1 MNTTIRFRNY
11 ILFALLACC
20 LPATSQYF
28 KLQAQTPGQIQKAE
42 ATLQTMTP
50 EQIDAKIKELGMT
63 REQAE
68 DKAKEYGIDLNTY
81 LMKGSAPAV
90 NQQQPTVNINVAPQT
105 VTPAQIVPTA
115 QPQAGQ
121 AVQPVTPAQT
131 VPTQAT
137 PEEAPGPQKP
147 AKEAKPILGPGGIP
161 YFGYNL
167 FKGGPNAFESQPNIA
182 DNTYIV
188 GKGDVLRIALW
199 GDVQSMSE
207 YQVDVEGRIL
217 IQPAGPVL
225 VAGYSLDQVKARV
238 VQALSRSLSG
248 LITRPPTTFVD
259 LTIAR
264 LRPVRAFMMGEVANP
279 GTYSLSSF
287 ATVFNSLFSVGG
299 PLVSGSLR
307 EVRVMRNG
315 KLATKVDLY
324 DYLIGSDKSNDI
336 RINDND
342 VVYIPLR
349 GRTVGIHGAVL
360 RSAHFELLPGEQ
372 LKKLLEFSG
381 GIRSTFYLQR
391 VQINRIVPFAER
403 KLGEPDRKIFDIDFS
418 NILMNGKDYKL
429 EDGDIVR
436 VYPINDEQE
445 NYVDIAGAV
454 WRPGR
459 FQLEKVPTLKDL
471 LVAADSLLPEAY
483 MEHAT
488 IVRTYDDKETE
499 VFYVNLDSIMNG
511 TSKFPLESWD
521 SVRVFSRYEML
532 ANPDSI
538 AVEGAAKHTG
548 YFPLHIGLTLY
559 DVVYENAGLS
569 DTLYRQKI
577 YLQRADL
584 VRLNKDRYTSR
595 IIEFNLW
602 DLFQNRIKDTLLL
615 PGDRII
621 IYPINAVQFTDR
633 YVDIA
638 GRVKSPGRYKLSEN
652 MTVLD
657 LLIEAGGYTEAASTD
672 RAEIARLERAGLGRD
687 SLSRMINVPLPDFF
701 DPQSLSSGK
710 IAEYRAVSFK
720 LQHRDQVFIR
730 PNPKYIFQQSVTVD
744 GEVEHPGSYV
754 LSKLNEHVSDVIKRA
769 GGVKNAGYAEGGK
782 VVRGKLRLRI
792 NIAEAIDD
800 PAGNNDIILQP
811 GDSISIP
818 KQPFSV
824 QVSGEVNNPGLFSY
838 VDGKSKSFY
847 VKSSGG
853 VTDSA
858 DFVLI
863 TYPTG
868 MVEQAGIHWWSAN
881 PSIPDGS
888 IITVAKVK
896 PEPPEPIVPGQKTT
910 AFDMVKDIFAIIVPA
925 VTVIV
930 LAAKL

>member
-11 ILFALLACC
+11 ILFALLFCC
-20 LPATSQYF
+20 LPATSQYL
-28 KLQAQTPGQIQKAE
+28 KLQAQTQAQVQKAE
-42 ATLQTMTP
+42 AALQTMTP
-50 EQIDAKIKELGMT
+50 DQIDAKIKEMGMT

-68 DKAKEYGIDLNTY
+68 VKAKEYGIDLESY
-81 LMKGSAPAV
+81 LRKGSAPAAI
-90 NQQQPTVNINVAPQT
+90 QPPPTVNINVAP
-105 VTPAQIVPTA
+105 P
-115 QPQAGQ
+115 
-121 AVQPVTPAQT
+121 PVTPIPAAAVPQT
-131 VPTQAT
+131 GTVTTPAVPIQTTAPVSSADQ
-137 PEEAPGPQKP
+137 PVKIVPVKVEETKP
-147 AKEAKPILGPGGIP
+147 HLGEIEN
-161 YFGYNL
+161 FGYGI
-167 FKGGPNAFESQPNIA
+167 FKSSSMFEARPSI
-182 DNTYIV
+182 DNDYRIGV
-188 GKGDVLRIALW
+188 GDVLKIALW
-199 GDVQSMSE
+199 GEMQSYNE
-207 YQVDVEGRIL
+207 YTVDGEGRIL
-217 IQPAGPVL
+217 VSAVGPIMV
-225 VAGYSLDQVKARV
+225 
-238 VQALSRSLSG
+238 SG
-248 LITRPPTTFVD
+248 LTLERARKNVQNAMSSAFGGLTKSPPTIFLD
-259 LTIAR
+259 LTVAR
-264 LRPVRAFMMGEVANP
+264 IRPVRIFMMGEVNSPGGYEVSGFAN
-279 GTYSLSSF
+279 
-287 ATVFNSLFSVGG
+287 VFNSMFAVGG
-299 PLVSGSLR
+299 PKLSGSLR
-307 EVRVMRNG
+307 DIRVVRSG
-315 KLATKVDLY
+315 KTITHVDLY
-324 DYLIGSDKSNDI
+324 DYLVGSMKTSDT
-336 RINDND
+336 RVNDND
-342 VVYIPLR
+342 IIFVPLR
-349 GRTVGIHGAVL
+349 GRMVGIKGAVL
-360 RSAHFELLPGEQ
+360 RPAYFELLPDEH
-372 LKKLLEFSG
+372 LRRLLDFAG
-381 GIRSTFYLQR
+381 GIRNTFYMQR
-391 VQINRIVPFAER
+391 IQVDRIIPFAER
-403 KLGEPDRKIFDIDFS
+403 KKGEPDRKIYDIDFS
-418 NILMNGKDYKL
+418 NIVMNGKDYKL
-429 EDGDIVR
+429 EDGDIVT
-436 VYPINDEQE
+436 VYPINEEQE

-499 VFYVNLDSIMNG
+499 VFYVILDSIMNG

-638 GRVKSPGRYKLSEN
+638 GRIKSPGRYKLSEN

-657 LLIEAGGYTEAASTD
+657 LLIEAGGYTEDAWTD
-672 RAEIARLERAGLGRD
+672 QAEIARLERTGIGRD
-687 SLSRMINVPLPDFF
+687 SLSRIIKASIPDFF
-701 DPQSLSSGK
+701 DPESLSPGK
-710 IAEYRAVSFK
+710 VAEYRAVSFK
-720 LQHRDQVFIR
+720 LQHRDQVYIR
-730 PNPKYIFQQSVTVD
+730 PNPKYIFQQSVSVD

-754 LSKLNEHVSDVIKRA
+754 LSKLSEHLSDVIKRA
-769 GGVKNAGYAEGGK
+769 GGVKNAGYADGGK

-792 NIAEAIDD
+792 NVAEAIDD

-818 KQPFSV
+818 KQPFAV
-824 QVSGEVNNPGLFSY
+824 QVEGEVNNPGLFSY

-847 VKSSGG
+847 INSSGG
-853 VTDSA
+853 ETDSA

-868 MVEQAGIHWWSAN
+868 MVEKAGLHWWSSN

-888 IITVAKVK
+888 TIVVVKVK
-896 PEPPEPIVPGQKTT
+896 PEPPEPITAGPKTT
-910 AFDMVKDIFAIIVPA
+910 TFDFIKDVFAITVSA
-925 VTVIV
+925 VTVVV
-930 LAAKL
+930 LASKL